1 MQKINSPLWQQGC
14 IASRRSCLSMS
25 TAGQTLH
32 PPNPKFSHD
41 MVSQLG
47 FREGDLVNE
56 IKMLAVVSK
65 ILCLAGVEAV
75 AISSCMRSRPCWRPG
90 KVELLSFGVLVY
102 LWLSQS
108 WDHGD
113 SFLASDWAK
122 PLGHMDG
129 LTHEL
134 TFPCSRMVQPA
145 GTSSCISA
153 WSKLGWLVLNAAVKT
168 SVLYLLRRGC
178 LLEFSV
184 GEHHRLRIRTLKRCC
199 LYLRKDF
206 HFLS

>member
-1 MQKINSPLWQQGC
+1 MGLLSDSKLLSCIANSYQKPGKIFILLKTEMQKINSPLWQQGC

-75 AISSCMRSRPCWRPG
+75 AISSCMRSRPC
-90 KVELLSFGVLVY
+90 
-102 LWLSQS
+102 
-108 WDHGD
+108 
-113 SFLASDWAK
+113 
-122 PLGHMDG
+122 
-129 LTHEL
+129 
-134 TFPCSRMVQPA
+134 
-145 GTSSCISA
+145 
-153 WSKLGWLVLNAAVKT
+153 
-168 SVLYLLRRGC
+168 
-178 LLEFSV
+178 
-184 GEHHRLRIRTLKRCC
+184 
-199 LYLRKDF
+199 
-206 HFLS
+206 